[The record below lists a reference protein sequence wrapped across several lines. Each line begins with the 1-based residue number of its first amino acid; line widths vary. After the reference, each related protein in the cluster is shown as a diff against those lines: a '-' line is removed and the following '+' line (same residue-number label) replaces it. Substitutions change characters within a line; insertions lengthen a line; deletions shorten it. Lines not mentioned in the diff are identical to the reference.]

1 VDFAA
6 LSAGGAG
13 ALQALAVEIA
23 AAWGAL
29 VGVPAGQVQVQLSA
43 GSLVVDVTV
52 SFVGEDAD
60 ARVASTQASVTDL
73 SLVTSV
79 VRESPTLGAAIGVE
93 SPEEISVDGMK
104 ALVNVSRNEKASNA
118 ENAGVPSPGGSP
130 SSGSSWI
137 LPTPAL
143 AGMVAAAL
151 LLLVAVLALAQRRR
165 LRLRRLSHAQTMVGR
180 RGQSDVATESAL
192 GGMPFYIEDSRDPT
206 LGDGVFGGGE
216 GAGTRQVALSVM
228 NPLASEHS

>member
-1 VDFAA
+1 MPPPSPPSPPPPSPPPGPPPAPPPHEAALVVTLVFPGVDFAA

-13 ALQALAVEIA
+13 ALRALADEIA

-29 VGVPAGQVQVQLSA
+29 VGVPAGQGQVQLSA

-79 VRESPTLGAAIGVE
+79 VRESPALGAAIGVE

-118 ENAGVPSPGGSP
+118 EDAGGPSPGGSRVAVEWLQLDSADSGP
-130 SSGSSWI
+130 RGHGRGGSALARRGSGSCSA
-137 LPTPAL
+137 PTVEASPTFA
-143 AGMVAAAL
+143 
-151 LLLVAVLALAQRRR
+151 RS
-165 LRLRRLSHAQTMVGR
+165 SHGR
-180 RGQSDVATESAL
+180 A
-192 GGMPFYIEDSRDPT
+192 SRP
-206 LGDGVFGGGE
+206 E
-216 GAGTRQVALSVM
+216 
-228 NPLASEHS
+228 

>member
-1 VDFAA
+1 M
-6 LSAGGAG
+6 
-13 ALQALAVEIA
+13 
-23 AAWGAL
+23 
-29 VGVPAGQVQVQLSA
+29 
-43 GSLVVDVTV
+43 DVTV

-118 ENAGVPSPGGSP
+118 EDAGGPSPGGSP

-151 LLLVAVLALAQRRR
+151 LLLVAVQALAQRRR

-180 RGQSDVATESAL
+180 RGQSVATESAW
-192 GGMPFYIEDSRDPT
+192 GGMSSYLEDSRDPT
-206 LGDGVFGGGE
+206 LGDGVSGGGE